1 MQQQRDSA
9 RSGSTAAGVAEWPEF
24 DRIKPFG
31 DNRTPEEILKDGQKL
46 VEDGF
51 QLAMETPP
59 EVGLR
64 RTLQA
69 SRAVLKTGT
78 ELLQK
83 FQGMGRAPT
92 TDELLAE
99 VPSTLRRLFELLGA
113 TYIKLGQFVAS
124 SPTLFPAEY
133 VTEFQKCLDNAEPVP
148 FARIKKIIETD
159 LQKEISEVYSFVD
172 EKPLATAS
180 IAQVHAAKLK
190 TGEDVVIKVQKPGV
204 DSLLTA
210 DLAFVSFA
218 TKVLEFLNPEL
229 KRLSLADI
237 TGDIRTTMLDELDFT
252 KEAKNMAE
260 FRAFLAS
267 SNNKAVMT
275 PDVYPAA
282 SSKKVLTMER
292 LYGRPLVDLEAIR
305 AYSIDSPETTLITA
319 LNTWTA
325 SVVGCSSF
333 HADVHAGNL
342 LVLQDGRIA
351 FIDFGIVGKISP
363 KTWQA
368 LEGIIQGFATNDFE
382 IMASALVRLGA
393 TSDSVDTAAFAA
405 DIRAVVQR
413 IERMDVDVVLSRAD
427 DAIEAQLQADDE
439 EVTRTLLEIVAIGQ
453 EYGIKF
459 PRDFGLLIKQTLY
472 FDRYTKLLAPDV
484 DVFNDERIRS
494 SVSKLATQPAMDGDG
509 VIDVESS

>member
-1 MQQQRDSA
+1 MPFFLPATCSQQQRDG
-9 RSGSTAAGVAEWPEF
+9 RSGAPSAGVAADWPEF
-24 DRIKPFG
+24 DRLKPFG
-31 DNRTPEEILKDGQKL
+31 DNRTPEEFLKDGQKL

-59 EVGLR
+59 QVGLR

-69 SRAVLKTGT
+69 TRAVLTTGA

-83 FQGMGRAPT
+83 FQGIGRAPT

-148 FARIKKIIETD
+148 FARIKKIIESD
-159 LQKEISEVYSFVD
+159 LKKDLSEVFSFVD

-210 DLAFVSFA
+210 DLAFVAFT
-218 TKVLEFLNPEL
+218 TKVLEFLNPEF

-260 FRAFLAS
+260 FRAFLAA

-275 PDVYPAA
+275 PDVYPQA

-305 AYSIDSPETTLITA
+305 AYSLESPEATLITVCVC
-319 LNTWTA
+319 TY
-325 SVVGCSSF
+325 
-333 HADVHAGNL
+333 
-342 LVLQDGRIA
+342 IY
-351 FIDFGIVGKISP
+351 
-363 KTWQA
+363 
-368 LEGIIQGFATNDFE
+368 IIY
-382 IMASALVRLGA
+382 IYIY
-393 TSDSVDTAAFAA
+393 VDIYVYTYFKN
-405 DIRAVVQR
+405 IY
-413 IERMDVDVVLSRAD
+413 IYTY
-427 DAIEAQLQADDE
+427 IHIYIY
-439 EVTRTLLEIVAIGQ
+439 T
-453 EYGIKF
+453 Y
-459 PRDFGLLIKQTLY
+459 LY
-472 FDRYTKLLAPDV
+472 V
-484 DVFNDERIRS
+484 
-494 SVSKLATQPAMDGDG
+494 
-509 VIDVESS
+509 

>member
-1 MQQQRDSA
+1 
-9 RSGSTAAGVAEWPEF
+9 
-24 DRIKPFG
+24 
-31 DNRTPEEILKDGQKL
+31 
-46 VEDGF
+46 
-51 QLAMETPP
+51 
-59 EVGLR
+59 
-64 RTLQA
+64 
-69 SRAVLKTGT
+69 
-78 ELLQK
+78 
-83 FQGMGRAPT
+83 
-92 TDELLAE
+92 
-99 VPSTLRRLFELLGA
+99 
-113 TYIKLGQFVAS
+113 
-124 SPTLFPAEY
+124 
-133 VTEFQKCLDNAEPVP
+133 VP
-148 FARIKKIIETD
+148 FARIKKIIESD
-159 LQKEISEVYSFVD
+159 LKKDLSEVFSFVD

-210 DLAFVSFA
+210 DLAFVAFT
-218 TKVLEFLNPEL
+218 TKVLEFLNPEF

-260 FRAFLAS
+260 FRAFLAA

-275 PDVYPAA
+275 PDVYPQA

-305 AYSIDSPETTLITA
+305 AYSLESPEATLITA

-342 LVLQDGRIA
+342 LVLRDGRIA

-368 LEGIIQGFATNDFE
+368 LEGIIQGFASNDFE
-382 IMASALVRLGA
+382 TIASALVRLGA
-393 TSDSVDTAAFAA
+393 TSESVDTMAFAR
-405 DIRAVVQR
+405 DIRAVFQR
-413 IERMDVDVVLSRAD
+413 IERMDVDVVLTRAD

-472 FDRYTKLLAPDV
+472 FDRYTKLLAPNV

-494 SVSKLATQPAMDGDG
+494 SVSKLATQPGMDING